1 MLIFKCFEIKYF
13 YFFISLFSVYVV
25 LLLFLC
31 FSKRIS
37 KQGSMN
43 EKDNVALRKKA
54 MKKGGFSLYLDI
66 YRAGVRKYEYLRLYL
81 VPENTRA
88 DKARNKETMAFA
100 EAVRAKR
107 VVELRNGVFGFQNK
121 SSRVKFAEF
130 FNKIL
135 KEKEQRFRN
144 STLIKFRGLW
154 KHLEAFDARVNTM
167 FINQVTP
174 EWIKRFATYL
184 QTAHPL
190 THTQRKDAMLKGS
203 SAKGTFG
210 RLRHLIACAVREG
223 LVPAET
229 LSRIRTLRIEESAHE
244 RQFLTLDELRLLAAT
259 PCDNKLVERMFF
271 FSCLTGLR
279 FSDVVAL
286 RWSDVSKQGEFTRI
300 VFHQQKTGA
309 LEYLDISPQ
318 AEQYMGARGNA
329 SERIFPYS
337 STVSMLCKH
346 LRVWTKKAGIGK
358 HITFH
363 CARHTFACLMLDLN
377 TDLYTVSKLLG
388 HRNISTTQIY
398 AKIID
403 KNKQT
408 AVARIPQINTNS

>member
-1 MLIFKCFEIKYF
+1 
-13 YFFISLFSVYVV
+13 
-25 LLLFLC
+25 
-31 FSKRIS
+31 
-37 KQGSMN
+37 MN
-43 EKDNVALRKKA
+43 GNNVTLRKKPL
-54 MKKGGFSLYLDI
+54 KNGGFSLYLDV

-88 DKARNKETMAFA
+88 DKAKNKETMAFA

-121 SSRVKFAEF
+121 GSHVKFAEF
-130 FNKIL
+130 FHKIL
-135 KEKEQRFRN
+135 KEKEQRFRS
-144 STLIKFRGLW
+144 STFVKFRGLW
-154 KHLEAFDARVNTM
+154 KHLEIFDARVNTM
-167 FINQVTP
+167 TMNQITP
-174 EWIKRFATYL
+174 EWSERFVAYL
-184 QTAHPL
+184 QNAHPL
-190 THTQRKDAMLKGS
+190 THTRQKNALLKGS
-203 SAKGTFG
+203 SAKNTFA
-210 RLRHLIACAVREG
+210 RFRHLIACAVREG

-286 RWSDVSKQGEFTRI
+286 KWGDVSKQGDFTRI

-318 AEQYMGARGNA
+318 AEQYMGTRGND
-329 SERIFPYS
+329 STRIFPFS
-337 STVSMLCKH
+337 NSVNMLCKH
-346 LRVWTKKAGIGK
+346 LMVWTEKAGINK

-363 CARHTFACLMLDLN
+363 SGRHTFACLMLDLN
-377 TDLYTVSKLLG
+377 TDIYTVSKLLG

-408 AVARIPQINTNS
+408 AVARIPQILSKE